1 MLHPGVYLRYNTKA
15 PTLTTTYLHEQYERT
30 TPQRGRTY
38 FSGSLFLRRSEAKL
52 KTHLLTE
59 KNATDATCLPH
70 ETTPKTAEDMVPPLN
85 R

>member
-52 KTHLLTE
+52 ETHLLTE
-59 KNATDATCLPH
+59 KNATDATCLPR
-70 ETTPKTAEDMVPPLN
+70 ETTLKTAEDMVAPLN